1 MGAIMNKFDL
11 KTKNEISILVG
22 FLSALDEEVISD
34 KDYLLINNKNVNNKE
49 DLRSVSEIV
58 LKPWFLEYTPA
69 NRDKV
74 IQSINFIINGKIN
87 LVDVVFSEINFIFD
101 YDIEDKSLF
110 LTEIKD
116 FLEEYVRDID

>member
-58 LKPWFLEYTPA
+58 LKPWFLEYTPV

-101 YDIEDKSLF
+101 YDIENKSLF